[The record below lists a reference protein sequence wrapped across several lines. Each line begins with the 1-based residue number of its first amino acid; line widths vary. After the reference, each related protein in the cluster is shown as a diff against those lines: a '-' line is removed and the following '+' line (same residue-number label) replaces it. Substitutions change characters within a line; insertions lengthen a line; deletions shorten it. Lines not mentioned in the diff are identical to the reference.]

1 MKKKT
6 VTLVI
11 FYSYKKKSKNKSRL
25 RFEVLPGFP
34 SDLVEV
40 TNEQEAHKM
49 AVELRDC
56 YEYDLWRREDE
67 VSDDGKVR
75 HQGTPQRYKV
85 VVLGRIYTY
94 EEVKSLD
101 IDELIYAMENLRQD
115 KFVRTRCDTWFPLI
129 DEENVEYKPAK
140 LESSETT

>member
-49 AVELRDC
+49 AVELKDC

-67 VSDDGKVR
+67 VSDDGKVC
-75 HQGTPQRYKV
+75 HQGTPQRYKT
-85 VVLGRIYTY
+85 VVLGSIYTL
-94 EEVKSLD
+94 EKIKSLD
-101 IDELIYAMENLRQD
+101 IDELIYAMQALGKD
-115 KFVRTRCDTWFPLI
+115 KLVRTRCGSWFPLI
-129 DEENVEYKPAK
+129 DEENVEYIPVK
-140 LESSETT
+140 